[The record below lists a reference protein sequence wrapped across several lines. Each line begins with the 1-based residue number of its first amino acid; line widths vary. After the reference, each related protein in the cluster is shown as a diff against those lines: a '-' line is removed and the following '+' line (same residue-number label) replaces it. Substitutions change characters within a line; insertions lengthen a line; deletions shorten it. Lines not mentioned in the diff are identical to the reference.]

1 MPGVGRPRTIFQALV
16 AWYALV
22 LALGAVGLWLGA
34 LVPCERGLQCLTY
47 PFGGALVGAL
57 LGALAAALLAARVLH
72 WWWLPMTLI
81 LVGVGALLGNL
92 AQWLG
97 VTLCALAPV
106 IAALTA
112 VREREQGPGSQH
124 QAAGRPRRWVRGVAA
139 LTAAAVLFAGSW
151 WMLDR
156 RERATEIAMV
166 EAVDAP
172 LVAPE
177 DPADLR
183 VTTLT
188 TSDDLVRYTLARGES
203 PDAAYLDVTLRR
215 GGGGCTAS
223 GLQPCTDLG
232 DGISVYR
239 QAGGEHWVVFRDLGD
254 SHLRASDQSQSGREP
269 WAEDEAVDLVRGMV
283 PVDAAVLVDR
293 QRRGR

>member
-1 MPGVGRPRTIFQALV
+1 MPGIGRPRTILQALV
-16 AWYALV
+16 AWYALA
-22 LALGAVGLWLGA
+22 LALGAVGFWLGA
-34 LVPCERGLQCLTY
+34 LVPCERGLECLTY

-72 WWWLPMTLI
+72 WWWLPTTLI
-81 LVGVGALLGNL
+81 LVGVGALLGHL
-92 AQWLG
+92 AQGLG
-97 VTLCALAPV
+97 IVLCALAPV

-112 VREREQGPGSQH
+112 VREQGTDSPH
-124 QAAGRPRRWVRGVAA
+124 QAEGRPRRWVRGVAT

-156 RERATEIAMV
+156 RERASEIAEI
-166 EAVDAP
+166 EAVDVP
-172 LVAPE
+172 LIAPE
-177 DPADLR
+177 NPADLR

-188 TSDDLVRYTLARGES
+188 ASDDLVRYTLARGES

-232 DGISVYR
+232 DGMSVYR
-239 QAGGEHWVVFRDLGD
+239 QAGGEHWVAFRDLGD
-254 SHLRASDQSQSGREP
+254 SHLRASDQSRPGREP
-269 WAEDEAVDLVRGMV
+269 WTEDEAVDLVRGMA